1 MTADRL
7 RRLVPALLAA
17 MLVISAVWLFRDA
30 AGRSGAI
37 HAGEDAA
44 EAARDSIVAI
54 LSYQPATAGQSMEAA
69 AHDRLTGP
77 FLEDYRQLI
86 KTVVVPEAVGKRI
99 TATATVPAA
108 AVVSADAHRAVVLAY
123 IDQTMAVGSAAPAQT
138 NSAMRVTMDNIDGR
152 WLISG
157 FDPIWGGP

>member
-7 RRLVPALLAA
+7 RRLVPGLLAA
-17 MLVISAVWLFRDA
+17 MLVIIGGWLFRDA
-30 AGRSGAI
+30 AARNGAV

-44 EAARDSIVAI
+44 RTARDSIAAI
-54 LSYQPATAGQSMEAA
+54 LSYQPATAAQSLEAA
-69 AHDRLTGP
+69 AGDRLTGR
-77 FLEDYRQLI
+77 FLDDYTQLI
-86 KTVVVPEAVGKRI
+86 KTVVVPDAVGKRI

-123 IDQTMAVGSAAPAQT
+123 IDQTMTVGSAAPTQT
-138 NSAMRVTMDNIDGR
+138 NSAARVTMDNIDGR

-157 FDPIWGGP
+157 LDPMWGGP